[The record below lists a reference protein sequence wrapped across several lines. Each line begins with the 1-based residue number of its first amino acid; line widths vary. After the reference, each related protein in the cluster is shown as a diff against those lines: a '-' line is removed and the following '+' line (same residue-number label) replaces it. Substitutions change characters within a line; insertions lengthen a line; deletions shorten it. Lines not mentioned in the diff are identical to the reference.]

1 MPENPTPDGETPFN
15 LSLVERLLAEPADP
29 RDAAEQDLATLFG
42 ALRAPAEPHEL
53 AREREH
59 LAAFAAARASATEPA
74 LPRRRSVLATFLAA
88 KTTVAAAALAA
99 VAAGAAYTGSLP
111 TRLQNVAHETIGAPA
126 VDAKGQHPDATSKPH
141 PSRSAGDA
149 KGPDATGSAAHGLCT
164 AFTAG
169 GLSTKSTAYASL
181 ADAAGG
187 ADQIAAYCATV
198 AKPGSPST
206 HPTPQPT
213 GKPSDHPTGKPTDPG
228 SGHSTGKPTDKTTGK
243 PTAPHTGKPTDAPG
257 NG

>member
-1 MPENPTPDGETPFN
+1 MPENPTPDGETP
-15 LSLVERLLAEPADP
+15 LDPSLVERLLAEPADP
-29 RDAAEQDLATLFG
+29 RDAAEQDLATLFA

-88 KTTVAAAALAA
+88 KTTVAAAAIAA

-126 VDAKGQHPDATSKPH
+126 RDAKAQRPEATSKPH
-141 PSRSAGDA
+141 PSRSAGDD
-149 KGPDATGSAAHGLCT
+149 KGLDATGAAAHGLCT
-164 AFTAG
+164 AFAAG
-169 GLSTKSTAYASL
+169 GLPTTSTAYQSL
-181 ADAAGG
+181 AEAAGG
-187 ADQIAAYCATV
+187 ADDIEAYCATV
-198 AKPGSPST
+198 AKPGASST
-206 HPTPQPT
+206 HPTTRPT
-213 GKPSDHPTGKPTDPG
+213 GKPSEHPTGKPSEHP
-228 SGHSTGKPTDKTTGK
+228 TGKPTDKTTGK
-243 PTAPHTGKPTDAPG
+243 PTDLRTGKPTEAPS